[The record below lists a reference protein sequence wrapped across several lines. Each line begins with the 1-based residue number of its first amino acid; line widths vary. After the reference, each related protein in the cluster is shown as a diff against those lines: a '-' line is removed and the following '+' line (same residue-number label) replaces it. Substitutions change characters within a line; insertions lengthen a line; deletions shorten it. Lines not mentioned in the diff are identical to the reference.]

1 MKKSLCI
8 LWSVILLSACVK
20 NETAETAVEPVE
32 VNIGVGMQQEIDGE
46 LGTRA
51 GSDDIDWGQYDVRYI
66 LEVWTSEGE
75 RAWRTVVIGENMES
89 PVSFN
94 IRLIPGAY
102 EFLCWADIVPQ
113 GSDADACYDTG
124 DLRAVKI
131 KESYT
136 GASMHREAFAWRGS
150 ASFSSAFSL
159 QAALVRPFAKLVLEN
174 KTSNDNTASVALTF
188 NTGTFMDTYNVM
200 TGVASASGNT
210 IQPTYPSTV
219 TGNNVLAW
227 DFLFVPES
235 GITAFLVSVGSAQK
249 QVNDIQLKKNTV
261 TRVIGEFVNK

>member
-1 MKKSLCI
+1 MKKSLFI

-32 VNIGVGMQQEIDGE
+32 VNIGVGMQREIDGE

-51 GSDDIDWGQYDVRYI
+51 GVDAVDWGQYDVRYI
-66 LEVWTSEGE
+66 LEARTSEGE
-75 RAWRTVVIGENMES
+75 RALRTVINGENMGS

-94 IRLIPGAY
+94 IRLIPGEY
-102 EFLCWADIVPQ
+102 EFLCWADIVSR
-113 GSDADACYDTG
+113 GSNADVCYDTD

-131 KESYT
+131 KDSYT
-136 GASMHREAFAWRGS
+136 GASVYREAFAWRGS

-159 QAALVRPFAKLVLEN
+159 QATLVRPFAKLMLEN
-174 KTSNDNTASVALTF
+174 KTENNNTASVTLTF
-188 NTGTFMDTYNVM
+188 SAGTFMDTYDVM
-200 TGVASASGNT
+200 TGVASASGNA
-210 IQPTYPSTV
+210 IQPSYPSTV
-219 TGNNVLAW
+219 AGNNVLAW

-235 GITAFLVSVGSAQK
+235 EITAFQVSVGSAQK
-249 QVNDIQLKKNTV
+249 QVNNIQLKKNTV